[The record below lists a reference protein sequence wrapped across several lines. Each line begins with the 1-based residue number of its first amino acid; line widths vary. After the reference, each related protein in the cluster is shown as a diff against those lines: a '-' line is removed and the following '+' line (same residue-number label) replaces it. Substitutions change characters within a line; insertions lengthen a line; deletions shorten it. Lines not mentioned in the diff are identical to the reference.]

1 MNAVNPQPLL
11 TAADLQ
17 QLQFLSRRLS
27 HRQRRAAVS
36 PWSGPHLS
44 AARGHGLEF
53 ADLRPYQAGDDIRHM
68 DWRATARTGKP
79 TTKVFLEDRQRTLHL
94 VVDRQPGMWFG
105 TRGDLKATVAARLA
119 ALHAFAAL
127 DAGDTV
133 SATIIDRIVE
143 HHYPPTRTLQGVLT
157 LLRAAC
163 APADSPAAPTPS
175 GHRPLQ
181 LLRHLTR
188 AVARRSTVVIVS
200 DFTWFDATLV
210 GLLAQ
215 LARDHRVTAL
225 RVVDPAEQHLADV
238 GLIRLVSPVSGI
250 TTVIDTGDSDLRGEY
265 ARAMQ
270 QRSNDLQQWF
280 ARAGVELTVIATDRD
295 LLDTLTAVA
304 KT

>member
-1 MNAVNPQPLL
+1 M
-11 TAADLQ
+11 
-17 QLQFLSRRLS
+17 
-27 HRQRRAAVS
+27 
-36 PWSGPHLS
+36 S

-94 VVDRQPGMWFG
+94 IVDRHPGMWFG

-133 SATIIDRIVE
+133 SATIIDRIE
-143 HHYPPTRTLQGVLT
+143 HHYPSTRTLQGVLS
-157 LLRAAC
+157 LLRAVC
-163 APADSPAAPTPS
+163 APADSPAVPIPS
-175 GHRPLQ
+175 GRRPHQ

-200 DFTWFDATLV
+200 DFSWFDATLV

-215 LARDHRVTAL
+215 LARDHDVTAL

-238 GLIRLVSPVSGI
+238 GLIRFVSPVSGI
-250 TTVIDTGDSDLRGEY
+250 ATVIDTGDSELRGEY
-265 ARAMQ
+265 ARATQ
-270 QRSNDLQQWF
+270 QHSDDLQQWF
-280 ARAGVELTVIATDRD
+280 ARAGVELTVIATDRN
-295 LLDTLTAVA
+295 LIDTLTAVA
-304 KT
+304 KA